1 VLVSA
6 IIITQAERNSWSEL
20 LSSQKANNDHSAM
33 AIENQR
39 ECEQF
44 GTESQALACHPWVLE
59 KFRKGEING
68 TVSSFSPSASGFRTG
83 IPRKDAGD
91 LSDADSG
98 SAITEDMPVLRADYT
113 ASQTSLSGVREVA
126 QRCFP

>member
-6 IIITQAERNSWSEL
+6 IMITQAERNSWSEL
-20 LSSQKANNDHSAM
+20 LSSQKANNGHSAM

-68 TVSSFSPSASGFRTG
+68 TVSSFSPSAFGFCKR
-83 IPRKDAGD
+83 ISRKDAGD
-91 LSDADSG
+91 LSAEGPG
-98 SAITEDMPVLRADYT
+98 SSITKSVPVLRADYP
-113 ASQTSLSGVREVA
+113 ASQASLSGVREVA
-126 QRCFP
+126 